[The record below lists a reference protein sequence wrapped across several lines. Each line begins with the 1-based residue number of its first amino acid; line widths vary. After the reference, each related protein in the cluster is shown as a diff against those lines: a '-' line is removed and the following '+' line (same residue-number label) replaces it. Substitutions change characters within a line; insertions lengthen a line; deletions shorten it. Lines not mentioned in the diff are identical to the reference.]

1 MKNQTMRISSLEEM
15 HYKLSFLM
23 ASSMTGKNLKP
34 IAEGSEEMYQEPLDT
49 QVTMN
54 LTLNEF
60 PNEKRNTNKNIK
72 FSMGRDKFL

>member
-34 IAEGSEEMYQEPLDT
+34 IAEGSGEMYQEPLAT
-49 QVTMN
+49 
-54 LTLNEF
+54 
-60 PNEKRNTNKNIK
+60 
-72 FSMGRDKFL
+72 